1 MFGVYKGSFSF
12 VKTINFVKDFKVP
25 KMLQDLRNFSFSNFP
40 PAVDFL
46 DNAMFIYH
54 YCYIIRASFD

>member
-1 MFGVYKGSFSF
+1 
-12 VKTINFVKDFKVP
+12 
-25 KMLQDLRNFSFSNFP
+25 MLQDLRNFSFSNFP

-54 YCYIIRASFD
+54 YCYIIRASFVLKKQRWCLDMEIEGL